1 MGVNHSHLSHQ
12 TNPDLSFVVFFFFSF
27 SSPCLVRPVRRDI
40 LCCLRSVRTAPLLCF
55 SFFSSCVCV
64 CRVCTLCCFR
74 ILSYWAYI
82 FFFSFSFVEICL
94 DCLPFVSNPPFLQ
107 HPVPVEISVAWGTS
121 THTLKKL
128 TRKKKIE
135 EQKKKKRKEKKKSFM
150 ISIAF
155 LRNCQTCIHTDPD
168 ATRSSTYTLPPPP
181 HTRSNQ
187 TLLHFLVWPAWE
199 THGFFHENVY
209 IYVARQRLSFSK
221 TKEKEREK
229 ERKGGRAHLLSP
241 QPRLYHMLLCGGREN
256 EHSRA

>member
-1 MGVNHSHLSHQ
+1 M
-12 TNPDLSFVVFFFFSF
+12 
-27 SSPCLVRPVRRDI
+27 
-40 LCCLRSVRTAPLLCF
+40 
-55 SFFSSCVCV
+55 
-64 CRVCTLCCFR
+64 CTLCCFR

-181 HTRSNQ
+181 TLVQIKHCCIFWFGPRGRRTDFSTRTCIS
-187 TLLHFLVWPAWE
+187 TWPV
-199 THGFFHENVY
+199 NDCRSR
-209 IYVARQRLSFSK
+209 RQKRK
-221 TKEKEREK
+221 REK
-229 ERKGGRAHLLSP
+229 RKGKEDARIYYPLSLVVITCCFVVAGKTNI
-241 QPRLYHMLLCGGREN
+241 RTHNLCQVLP
-256 EHSRA
+256 SYSI